1 MRPGAALKLRTG
13 GLILLLAASPLA
25 APRLAGQTP
34 TPAQREAAP
43 LSRSA
48 FARTIDRLSERG
60 GYFDTD
66 NLISNEA
73 SYLHVVGKLAE
84 LGVRGGA
91 YIGVGPDQNFS
102 YIAHIRPRIALIID
116 IRRDNLLQHLLFKAL
131 FSLAPNRVDYLT
143 LLFGRP
149 TPSGAVAPDIR
160 SIVAYLDST
169 PARRD
174 VFDAAHARVRSR
186 LATFGVPLSEQ
197 DLATIRR
204 FHLAFHEAGLDLRFE
219 THGRAP
225 QWYYPTYRQ
234 LLLERD
240 LAGRLASYV
249 AHEESYQVVRRLQQ
263 RNLVVPVV
271 GDLAGE
277 RALAQIALFLQ
288 QRGEKISAY
297 YTSNVEFYL
306 MRGGTFDAFMNNV
319 RRLPHDRR
327 SVIIRSYFPSSGG
340 RHPQVVQGY
349 YSTQLLQRFD
359 DLIGA
364 VARRRI
370 RSYFELVT
378 VGAIG
383 LR

>member
-1 MRPGAALKLRTG
+1 MKLHTGA
-13 GLILLLAASPLA
+13 LILLLAASPLA
-25 APRLAGQTP
+25 TPRLAAQA
-34 TPAQREAAP
+34 PAQREAAA
-43 LSRSA
+43 LSTTA
-48 FARTIDRLSERG
+48 FARTIERLSERG

-66 NLISNEA
+66 NLISNES
-73 SYLHVVGKLAE
+73 SYLHVVGKLGE

-131 FSLAPNRVDYLT
+131 FSLAPNRMDYLA
-143 LLFGRP
+143 LLLGRP
-149 TPSGAVAPDIR
+149 APRSGAVPSDIR
-160 SIVAYLDST
+160 SIVAHLDST

-174 VFDAAHARVRSR
+174 VFDAAHERVRSR
-186 LATFGVPLSEQ
+186 LATFGVPLSAE

-204 FHLAFHEAGLDLRFE
+204 FHFAFHEAGLGLRFE
-219 THGRAP
+219 THGRPP

-240 LAGRLASYV
+240 LQGRLASYL
-249 AHEESYQVVRRLQQ
+249 AREESYQFVRRLQQ

-277 RALAQIALFLQ
+277 RAVAQIAAFLK
-288 QRGEKISAY
+288 QRGEAVSAF

-306 MRGGTFDAFMNNV
+306 MQDGTFDEFMDNV
-319 RRLPHDRR
+319 RRLPRAGR
-327 SVIIRSYFPSSGG
+327 SVVIRSYFPSGGG

-359 DLIGA
+359 DLINA
-364 VARRRI
+364 FERRRI
-370 RSYFELVT
+370 RSYFELVR
-378 VGAIG
+378 VGAIE

>member
-1 MRPGAALKLRTG
+1 MKLHTGA
-13 GLILLLAASPLA
+13 LILLLAASPLA
-25 APRLAGQTP
+25 TPRLAAQA
-34 TPAQREAAP
+34 PAQREAAA
-43 LSRSA
+43 LSTTA
-48 FARTIDRLSERG
+48 FARTIERLSERG

-66 NLISNEA
+66 NLISNES
-73 SYLHVVGKLAE
+73 SYLHVVGKLGE

-131 FSLAPNRVDYLT
+131 FSLAPNRMDYLA
-143 LLFGRP
+143 LLLGRP
-149 TPSGAVAPDIR
+149 APRSGAVPSDIR
-160 SIVAYLDST
+160 SIVAHLDST

-174 VFDAAHARVRSR
+174 VFDAAHERVRSR
-186 LATFGVPLSEQ
+186 LATFGVPLSAE

-204 FHLAFHEAGLDLRFE
+204 FHFAFHEAGLGLRFE
-219 THGRAP
+219 THGRPP

-240 LAGRLASYV
+240 LQGRLASYL
-249 AHEESYQVVRRLQQ
+249 AREESYQFVRRLQQ

-277 RALAQIALFLQ
+277 RAVAQIAAFLK
-288 QRGEKISAY
+288 QRGEAVSAF

-306 MRGGTFDAFMNNV
+306 MQDGTFDEFMDNV
-319 RRLPHDRR
+319 RRLPRAGR
-327 SVIIRSYFPSSGG
+327 SVVIRSYFPSGGG

-349 YSTQLLQRFD
+349 YSTQLLQRLD
-359 DLIGA
+359 DLINA
-364 VARRRI
+364 FERRRI
-370 RSYFELVT
+370 RSYFELVR
-378 VGAIG
+378 VGAIE